1 MTTRFCT
8 HCNREFTR
16 EDFVRDEAGGVEADR
31 GSFGLAGVRLPYYRC
46 RDCSGVDIFVD
57 ILPLEGEAPEDFRA
71 RREAVEKAA
80 RQIHADGVEVILT
93 EPVRT
98 S

>member
-16 EDFVRDEAGGVEADR
+16 EDFVRDESRGMEADR
-31 GSFGLAGVRLPYYRC
+31 RAFGLEGVRFLYYRC

-57 ILPLEGEAPEDFRA
+57 ILPLKAEAPEAFRD
-71 RREAVEKAA
+71 RREAVERAA